1 MLAAALA
8 VGAISSL
15 WLALMASVRHR
26 RKDLALLKTL
36 GFTRRQLAATVAW
49 QATVTVI
56 VGTMAGIPLGIGLG
70 RFLWDL
76 FARQIDVVPEPIV
89 PVPTVAVVI
98 AGALL
103 IANLLALLPGR
114 AAGRTPAAALLRSE

>member
-1 MLAAALA
+1 VPPSQSCPASPAGLRGPLGTESA
-8 VGAISSL
+8 V
-15 WLALMASVRHR
+15 
-26 RKDLALLKTL
+26 
-36 GFTRRQLAATVAW
+36 TVAW

-56 VGTMAGIPLGIGLG
+56 DGTVAGIPLGIGLG

-98 AGALL
+98 AGALA
-103 IANLLALLPGR
+103 IATLLALLPGR
-114 AAGRTPAAALLRSE
+114 VAGRTPAAALLRSE